1 MSETLAMPAALRRG
15 RHGRKDDDRTKAREA
30 DRGKLYLRPVLFY
43 WTDVS
48 TMYPA
53 REKFARAHGR
63 KGSYRECS
71 QYQ

>member
-63 KGSYRECS
+63 KGCRECS